1 MRFRVHDRAAME
13 SYEVRDRFE
22 LEERL
27 RNSLDLGEE
36 GVEEAVEHL
45 CRFAGFGY
53 VGDDEDVLN
62 VSVEPL

>member
-13 SYEVRDRFE
+13 SYEVCDRFG

-27 RNSLDLGEE
+27 GDSLDLGEE
-36 GVEEAVEHL
+36 AVGRL